1 MLKKTLT
8 LVFAVLMLVVI
19 AHTQDLIF
27 NPRTQNVDYIIYS
40 RTVASGNVLYHDGTV
55 WQVLTTGANGQV
67 LTLAAGIPSWA
78 ALAGTDNKV
87 GVDAT
92 ATVGYLGAAYNDGV
106 FRIVLNELTYADGGD
121 FITLGLA
128 DHNTAR
134 TALGLAIGSDVQAYA
149 ANLTTYA
156 GIAPSSNVQTLLG
169 AANYGAFKTSLSLGN
184 VEDTALSTWA
194 GTNNITTLGTIGT
207 GTWNADTIP
216 VNKGGTNISSYTV
229 GDLIYASTT
238 GIFSRLADVAVG
250 SYLSSGGV
258 GVAPAWATLNQAA
271 VAGLT
276 TGSSPVFVTT
286 KLSGLTDGYVPYH
299 VADAT
304 GLANSVIF
312 IDGIGV
318 GIGTATIPHGGVGW
332 AKFAIDGTNASSA
345 GPHIQFTTTDNYPLM
360 QILPYSHDDM
370 SIRFDSYWDGA
381 NKSSDAGSNYAIFK
395 VSNLFRILYDSGV
408 AKGAQI
414 AWNDGIVLNTSG
426 NVGIG
431 AAPTANMA
439 GLSIELG
446 LLTLKER
453 ATPTADADYGKIYP
467 KADGNLYF
475 QDSAVGAEHAIG
487 ADYAGVSVHLNAV
500 ATDIALVEAW
510 EKFLFFDANSPEYI
524 SDGDHTSNDIT
535 IGSTGVYSIEFSAD
549 GNAAGVNKSY
559 EFSVFELSPT
569 ATTITA
575 ATAADPVVITAAGH
589 GFTGG
594 ERVAIKAMT
603 AGGMVEVNDR
613 IFTVAD
619 VVGATFELT
628 DNGGASPA
636 NDIDGTGFAAYTTGG
651 TVQLATELD
660 VFSHRKFAV
669 NGDTG
674 SFSGG
679 NHCTLMATNTLE
691 IYIKGETDNT
701 NFTIDC
707 IAMRIRRIN

>member
-1 MLKKTLT
+1 MKKLLIAILILFLAPFVSADWIYNPFTGNFDYYEPVSGADLGDLDDVIFTLS
-8 LVFAVLMLVVI
+8 ANGN
-19 AHTQDLIF
+19 LIYY
-27 NPRTQNVDYIIYS
+27 N
-40 RTVASGNVLYHDGTV
+40 GTNWV
-55 WQVLTTGANGQV
+55 NLATGTNGQV
-67 LTLAAGIPSWA
+67 LTLAAGIPVWA
-78 ALAGTDNKV
+78 AAPAPLAHATSHGVGGTDLV
-87 GVDAT
+87 GHD
-92 ATVGYLGAAYNDGV
+92 
-106 FRIVLNELTYADGGD
+106 
-121 FITLGLA
+121 
-128 DHNTAR
+128 
-134 TALGLAIGSDVQAYA
+134 
-149 ANLTTYA
+149 NLTGFLATEHFL
-156 GIAPSSNVQTLLG
+156 QT
-169 AANYGAFKTSLSLGN
+169 A
-184 VEDTALSTWA
+184 
-194 GTNNITTLGTIGT
+194 ITTVGTIGT
-207 GTWNADTIP
+207 GVWQGTILTP
-216 VNKGGTNISSYTV
+216 QYGGTGQNSSAWTGVPSVAAGVWGINAQLPESLGGTGQGVYV
-229 GDLIYASTT
+229 IGDLLYASAVNAL
-238 GIFSRLADVAVG
+238 SRLADVAVG
-250 SYLSSGGV
+250 QYLASRGV
-258 GVAPAWATLNQAA
+258 GVAPTWATLNQAA

-286 KLSGLTDGYVPYH
+286 KLSGLTDGYIPYH
-299 VADAT
+299 VNDAT
-304 GLANSVIF
+304 GLANSVIYTDGTN
-312 IDGIGV
+312 IGIGV
-318 GIGTATIPHGGVGW
+318 VPSE
-332 AKFAIDGTNASSA
+332 KFQVA
-345 GPHIQFTTTDNYPLM
+345 GD
-360 QILPYSHDDM
+360 
-370 SIRFDSYWDGA
+370 IRIIY
-381 NKSSDAGSNYAIFK
+381 
-395 VSNLFRILYDSGV
+395 
-408 AKGAQI
+408 
-414 AWNDGIVLNTSG
+414 SG
-426 NVGIG
+426 NDPTLLLGDATTAGTYGQIWWDSDVDILKLGTHTGGIDTVSITEGGRVGIG
-431 AAPTANMA
+431 LVPTANMD
-439 GLSIELG
+439 GFSIELG

-510 EKFLFFDANSPEYI
+510 EKFLFFDTNSPEYI
-524 SDGDHTSNDIT
+524 SDGDHTSNEIT

-559 EFSVFELSPT
+559 EFSVFELSST

-651 TVQLATELD
+651 TVQLATELQ

-679 NHCTLMATNTLE
+679 NHCSLTATNTIE
-691 IYIKGETDNT
+691 FYIKGEDDNT

-707 IAMRIRRIN
+707 LAMRIVRIN